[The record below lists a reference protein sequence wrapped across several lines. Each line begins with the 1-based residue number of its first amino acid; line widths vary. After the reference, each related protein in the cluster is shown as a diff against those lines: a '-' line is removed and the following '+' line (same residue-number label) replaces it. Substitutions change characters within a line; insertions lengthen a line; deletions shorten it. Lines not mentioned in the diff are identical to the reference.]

1 MEHFTQIL
9 IIVFGAGGLGT
20 FVGSYVLFYRANK
33 RKNEATATIAE
44 AEAIKAFAAEWK
56 EIADARDIKLDQKDA
71 KIDSMYIVLN
81 DWRDKFNAKSDE
93 CQTIKLENQ
102 SLKFRLCNKRG
113 CEGREPQT
121 GY

>member
-1 MEHFTQIL
+1 MEYFNQL
-9 IIVFGAGGLGT
+9 IMIIFGAGGVGT

-56 EIADARDIKLDQKDA
+56 EIADARDIKLDQKDE
-71 KIDSMYIVLN
+71 KIDRLYIEVN
-81 DWRDKFNAKSDE
+81 DWRDKFNAKSNE
-93 CQTIKLENQ
+93 SQTLKLENQ